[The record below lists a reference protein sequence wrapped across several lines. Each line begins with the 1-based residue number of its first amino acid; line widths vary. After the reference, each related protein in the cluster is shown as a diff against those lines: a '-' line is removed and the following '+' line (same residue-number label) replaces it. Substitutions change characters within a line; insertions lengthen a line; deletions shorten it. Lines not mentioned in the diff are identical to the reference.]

1 MVVRVRLG
9 TPIKI
14 FLEWTRKGG
23 TENGLVDLFPDA
35 ARRVRLGTPIKFKE
49 KIKMKKDK
57 IKYNCFTGIILIIF
71 NICMKFLIYGKT
83 AIWLDY
89 MPMLPEGTLPP
100 EIEIFK
106 RSMYRMI
113 PFLIVNACIT
123 IIYIRK
129 MYDKKI
135 YNKKTDVLFPIII
148 FVVNLILVYFLISI
162 NHKVVF

>member
-1 MVVRVRLG
+1 
-9 TPIKI
+9 
-14 FLEWTRKGG
+14 
-23 TENGLVDLFPDA
+23 
-35 ARRVRLGTPIKFKE
+35 
-49 KIKMKKDK
+49 MKKDK
-57 IKYNCFTGIILIIF
+57 IKYNCLTGIILIIF
-71 NICMKFLIYGKT
+71 NISMKFLIYGNT
-83 AIWLDY
+83 AIYLDY

-113 PFLIVNACIT
+113 PFLIVNVCIT

-148 FVVNLILVYFLISI
+148 FVVNLILVYFLIII
-162 NHKVVF
+162 NYKIAV

>member
-23 TENGLVDLFPDA
+23 TENGLVDHFPDA

-57 IKYNCFTGIILIIF
+57 IKYNCLTGIILIIF
-71 NICMKFLIYGKT
+71 NISMKFLIYGNT
-83 AIWLDY
+83 AIYLDY

-113 PFLIVNACIT
+113 PFLIVNVCIT

-148 FVVNLILVYFLISI
+148 LVVNLILVYFLISI
-162 NHKVVF
+162 NYKVAF

>member
-1 MVVRVRLG
+1 
-9 TPIKI
+9 
-14 FLEWTRKGG
+14 
-23 TENGLVDLFPDA
+23 
-35 ARRVRLGTPIKFKE
+35 
-49 KIKMKKDK
+49 MKKDK
-57 IKYNCFTGIILIIF
+57 IKYNCLTGIILIIF
-71 NICMKFLIYGKT
+71 NISMKFLIYGNT
-83 AIWLDY
+83 AIYLDY

-113 PFLIVNACIT
+113 PFLIVNVCIT

>member
-1 MVVRVRLG
+1 
-9 TPIKI
+9 
-14 FLEWTRKGG
+14 
-23 TENGLVDLFPDA
+23 
-35 ARRVRLGTPIKFKE
+35 
-49 KIKMKKDK
+49 MKKDK

-71 NICMKFLIYGKT
+71 NISMKFLIYGKT

-113 PFLIVNACIT
+113 PFLIVNVCIT

-162 NHKVVF
+162 NYKVAF

>member
-1 MVVRVRLG
+1 
-9 TPIKI
+9 
-14 FLEWTRKGG
+14 
-23 TENGLVDLFPDA
+23 
-35 ARRVRLGTPIKFKE
+35 
-49 KIKMKKDK
+49 MKKDK
-57 IKYNCFTGIILIIF
+57 IKYNCLTGIILIIF
-71 NICMKFLIYGKT
+71 NISMKFLIYGNT
-83 AIWLDY
+83 AIYLDY

-106 RSMYRMI
+106 SSMYRMI
-113 PFLIVNACIT
+113 PFLIVNVCIT

>member
-1 MVVRVRLG
+1 
-9 TPIKI
+9 
-14 FLEWTRKGG
+14 
-23 TENGLVDLFPDA
+23 
-35 ARRVRLGTPIKFKE
+35 
-49 KIKMKKDK
+49 MKKDK
-57 IKYNCFTGIILIIF
+57 IKYNCLTGIILIIF
-71 NICMKFLIYGKT
+71 NISMKFLIYGNT
-83 AIWLDY
+83 AIYLDY

-113 PFLIVNACIT
+113 PFLIVNVCIT

-148 FVVNLILVYFLISI
+148 LVVNLISVYFLISI

>member
-1 MVVRVRLG
+1 
-9 TPIKI
+9 
-14 FLEWTRKGG
+14 
-23 TENGLVDLFPDA
+23 
-35 ARRVRLGTPIKFKE
+35 
-49 KIKMKKDK
+49 MKKDK
-57 IKYNCFTGIILIIF
+57 IKYNCLTGIILIIF
-71 NICMKFLIYGKT
+71 NISMKFLIYGNT
-83 AIWLDY
+83 AIYLDY

-113 PFLIVNACIT
+113 PFLIVNVCIT

-135 YNKKTDVLFPIII
+135 YNKKTDVLFTIII

-162 NHKVVF
+162 NYKVAF

>member
-1 MVVRVRLG
+1 
-9 TPIKI
+9 
-14 FLEWTRKGG
+14 
-23 TENGLVDLFPDA
+23 
-35 ARRVRLGTPIKFKE
+35 
-49 KIKMKKDK
+49 MKKDK
-57 IKYNCFTGIILIIF
+57 IKYNCLTGIILIIF
-71 NICMKFLIYGKT
+71 NISMKFLIYGNT
-83 AIWLDY
+83 AIYLDY

-113 PFLIVNACIT
+113 PFLIVNVCIT

-162 NHKVVF
+162 NYKVAF